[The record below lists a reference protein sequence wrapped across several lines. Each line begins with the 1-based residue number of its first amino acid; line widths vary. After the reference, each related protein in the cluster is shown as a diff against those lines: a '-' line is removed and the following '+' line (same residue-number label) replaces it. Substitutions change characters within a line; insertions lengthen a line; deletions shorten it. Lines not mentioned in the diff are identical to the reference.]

1 MHDYQHV
8 IAELTLVTGSA
19 GVFAVVVDGEVIYS
33 KHSTGRHAE
42 PGEVLALFRDHLGP
56 EVPIYER

>member
-1 MHDYQHV
+1 
-8 IAELTLVTGSA
+8 
-19 GVFAVVVDGEVIYS
+19 VVDGEVIYS

-42 PGEVLALFRDHLGP
+42 PGEVLALFRDYLGR

>member
-1 MHDYQHV
+1 MHDYQNV

-19 GVFAVVVDGEVIYS
+19 GVFDVVVDGEVIYS

>member
-19 GVFAVVVDGEVIYS
+19 GVFDVVVDGEVIYS

-42 PGEVLALFRDHLGP
+42 PGEVLALFRDYLGP
-56 EVPIYER
+56 EVPVYER

>member
-8 IAELTLVTGSA
+8 VAELTLVTGSA
-19 GVFAVVVDGEVIYS
+19 GAFDVVVDGEVIYS

-42 PGEVLALFRDHLGP
+42 PGEVLALFRDYLGP

>member
-19 GVFAVVVDGEVIYS
+19 GVFDVMVDGEVIYS

-42 PGEVLALFRDHLGP
+42 PGEVLALFRDYLGP

>member
-19 GVFAVVVDGEVIYS
+19 GVFDVMVDGEVIYS

-42 PGEVLALFRDHLGP
+42 PCEVLALFRDYLGP
-56 EVPIYER
+56 EAPIYER

>member
-19 GVFAVVVDGEVIYS
+19 GVFDVVVDGEVIYS